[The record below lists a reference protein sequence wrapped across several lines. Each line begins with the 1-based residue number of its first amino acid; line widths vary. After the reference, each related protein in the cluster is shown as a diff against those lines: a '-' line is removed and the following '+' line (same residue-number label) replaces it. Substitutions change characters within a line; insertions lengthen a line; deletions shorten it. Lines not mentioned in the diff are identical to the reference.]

1 MCKLVLNGGSSL
13 SLSCLVSVCGVCVL
27 GFKSLSLSLEILVLP
42 LFFRAKKR
50 KGKNKT
56 NIKKIKVAR
65 VPFTENILWSLFRIS

>member
-1 MCKLVLNGGSSL
+1 MVALLSL
-13 SLSCLVSVCGVCVL
+13 SLLFGFSVWSVCFGLQV
-27 GFKSLSLSLEILVLP
+27 SLSLEILVLP